1 MKKNI
6 ENQVENVNT
15 VENNVTEEQAKQ
27 FVADNLYRVSKVMRS
42 RFDALP
48 LAEQVNR
55 INRYIEREQEIAK
68 WKERSRMINRVK
80 ELFEKKHATVSDAK
94 EVMKYCEEFIN
105 NYKARE
111 IEKLDEQIRKL
122 QLMKES
128 LN

>member
-6 ENQVENVNT
+6 ENQVENVNA

-27 FVADNLYRVSKVMRS
+27 FVADNLHRVSKVMRS